1 MTRPVLC
8 SARMQTLA
16 AVIGAVNLS
25 SATVVC
31 ILGLENQAHQGMS
44 QPSDAHQQTWPDA
57 EHETAPWMTT

>member
-1 MTRPVLC
+1 
-8 SARMQTLA
+8 MQTLA